1 MVLNQYIQNLIRNK
15 TGNHLTLSSQ
25 FELLSKDIFDV
36 TGNVLSVNTLKRLF
50 GRLADVS
57 TSHTTL
63 NIIAEYLGFENWEK
77 LESVAENGNSC
88 LCSLKDTV
96 FPKDLDTGT
105 RIEIC
110 YEPSRKLLLEITDDK
125 HCRVISSAGG
135 KLCEGDILYIAEITA
150 GYSLIVSNVERGGQ
164 QLGRYVGGIEGGVKY
179 IRIL

>member
-15 TGNHLTLSSQ
+15 TGNHLTLSIQ

-105 RIEIC
+105 RLENC
-110 YEPSRKLLLEITDDK
+110 YWKSQTTNIAGLSHQLAGNYARA
-125 HCRVISSAGG
+125 ISFTSQ
-135 KLCEGDILYIAEITA
+135 KSLPDIH
-150 GYSLIVSNVERGGQ
+150 
-164 QLGRYVGGIEGGVKY
+164 
-179 IRIL
+179 